1 MFKYF
6 LIFNYQI
13 KILLNIEIRI
23 FLNFFKLN
31 FLVFSKIF
39 EIFQYLHLIFLLFN
53 YLLLNILNVILFLS
67 NNFHLF
73 KTDFI
78 KNLEIINKLRFLTFE
93 TWYIPDE
100 SISHFMREYCSH
112 SYHHQNREK
121 LRFDFR
127 CAYYHHRI
135 GNNSQMKPNSL
146 SNNLSNFTISVEWS
160 IFIRVDSAAI
170 YSVLSCSVF
179 YRIEECVIF

>member
-78 KNLEIINKLRFLTFE
+78 KNLELINKLRFLTFK
-93 TWYIPDE
+93 T
-100 SISHFMREYCSH
+100 
-112 SYHHQNREK
+112 
-121 LRFDFR
+121 
-127 CAYYHHRI
+127 
-135 GNNSQMKPNSL
+135 
-146 SNNLSNFTISVEWS
+146 
-160 IFIRVDSAAI
+160 
-170 YSVLSCSVF
+170 
-179 YRIEECVIF
+179 